1 MERQTEAVEVHN
13 CWNCKHKVDLVDKC
27 PSCHKILPM
36 VEDVNYFSYLGLK
49 KQLNLDL
56 DELEHKFFEL
66 SKEYHPDY
74 FSNGSEVEKEI
85 SIERASFLNTAYKV
99 LKDPVLRAKYLLKLE
114 WGEVSEDMKKVP
126 PEILMEVMEL
136 QEKIEELNSEAA
148 GAKKNELHVEME
160 EIKGELEQKMEG
172 LNSELKNL
180 FVKWDELLTVNSSI
194 EVKQNILKE
203 INKNLSIRAY
213 LKTLISTINK

>member
-1 MERQTEAVEVHN
+1 MERRDAVISVNN
-13 CWNCKHKVDLVDKC
+13 CWNCKHEVSTLDKC

-36 VEDVNYFSYLGLK
+36 VENVNYFSFLGFK

-56 DELEHKFFEL
+56 DELEHRFFEL

-85 SIERASFLNTAYKV
+85 SMERASFLNSAYKV
-99 LKDPVLRAKYLLKLE
+99 LKDPISRAKYLLKLE
-114 WGEVSEDMKKVP
+114 WGEVSEDKKRVP

-136 QEKIEELNSEAA
+136 QEKIETITSESDNNRKDELNTE
-148 GAKKNELHVEME
+148 VEG
-160 EIKGELEQKMEG
+160 IKIELENKMKG

-180 FVKWDELLTVNSSI
+180 FIKWDGSLSGNTLTD
-194 EVKQNILKE
+194 EKQSILKE

-213 LKTLISTINK
+213 LGTLISTINK